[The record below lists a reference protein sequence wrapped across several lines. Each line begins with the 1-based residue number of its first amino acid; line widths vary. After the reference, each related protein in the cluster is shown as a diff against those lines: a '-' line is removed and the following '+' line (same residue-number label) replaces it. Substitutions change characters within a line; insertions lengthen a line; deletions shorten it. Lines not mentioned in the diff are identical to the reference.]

1 MKSMF
6 LNKLSLLETDP
17 EMKEIRT
24 INFKKGMNYIVDA
37 GADQKK
43 GNGVGKTTF
52 LKLIDICMGARDRKY
67 IYVDSDSG
75 IINSELKDY
84 ISTSSIRVEL
94 ELIDSFEK
102 GAKQV
107 KLGVDLFNR
116 GQRYIN
122 GKKYTYGEYKK
133 KLNEIIFDN
142 KQDRPTFREMIGMFV
157 RINQKKDSTGFL
169 KYTDRMRDDEYRLT
183 YSFFF
188 DLGDQKTESKLF
200 EISQEIKSQK
210 KSLKE
215 FKSINNIKSLDAI
228 TQKMGLITQDIEETQ
243 EQLSVL
249 VDTKKYLENEQ
260 KVNEIKADYADVN
273 NQLDKISY
281 KLKRTESIL
290 RDAKAQQME
299 AVDLSVLQDL
309 YDETSYEFGHIDKT
323 FQELLRFNEELTQN
337 KLDYFTRQLAK
348 WSDKQSELNEVKRQL
363 FEQHKGLIMLI
374 EDNKIE
380 QYTELQSSLG
390 EYQEELGKNRQI
402 FSTYKELNKML
413 SRSQEAYARLNDKA
427 KSSGDIGKFNKYF
440 SDYSKK
446 LNGTEYILFKS
457 DTTFPVGFQQK
468 SSKGLSTGTKKS
480 LMAAFDLAYQ
490 SYAESISK
498 HVPNFIVYDL
508 VEVLDNV
515 SFTGLIDIVNKE
527 NCQFIVSVLKDKVS
541 RLSNFSNSDVRLTLS
556 ETDLLFNK

>member
-1 MKSMF
+1 MF

-17 EMKEIRT
+17 EIKEIRT
-24 INFKKGMNYIVDA
+24 IKFKKGMNYIVDA
-37 GADQKK
+37 GVDQKK

-67 IYVDSDSG
+67 IYTNFDTG
-75 IINSELKDY
+75 NINSELKDY
-84 ISTSSIRVEL
+84 ISTSKIRVEL

-102 GAKQV
+102 VAKQV
-107 KLGVDLFNR
+107 NLGVDLFSKGR
-116 GQRYIN
+116 RYIN
-122 GKKYTYGEYKK
+122 GEKYGYNDYKK

-142 KQDRPTFREMIGMFV
+142 EQDRPSFREMIGMFV
-157 RINQKKDSTGFL
+157 RINQKKDITGFL
-169 KYTDRMRDDEYRLT
+169 KYKDKMQDDAYRLA

-188 DLGDQKTESKLF
+188 DLGDQKTESKIF

-215 FKSINNIKSLDAI
+215 FKNINNIKSLDAI
-228 TQKMGLITQDIEETQ
+228 TQKIVLITQDIEETQ

-249 VDTKKYLENEQ
+249 VDTKKFLENEQ

-273 NQLDKISY
+273 NQLDQVNY

-290 RDAKAQQME
+290 EDAKAQQME

-323 FQELLRFNEELTQN
+323 FQELVRFNEELTQN

-348 WSDKQSELNEVKRQL
+348 WYEKESVLSKVKRQL

-390 EYQEELGKNRQI
+390 EYQEELGKNKQI
-402 FSTYKELNKML
+402 FSTYERLNEML
-413 SRSQEAYARLNDKA
+413 SRSQEAYARLNDKD
-427 KSSGDIGKFNKYF
+427 KSSDGIGKFNKYF

-446 LNGTEYILFKS
+446 LNGTEYLLFKS
-457 DTTFPVGFQQK
+457 DTTFPVDIQQK
-468 SSKGLSTGTKKS
+468 NSKGLSTGTKKS

-490 SYAESISK
+490 SYAKSISK
-498 HVPNFIVYDL
+498 NIPNFIVHDL

-515 SFTGLIDIVNKE
+515 SFNGLIDIVNKE
-527 NCQFIVSVLKDKVS
+527 NCQFIVSVLMDKVS
-541 RLSNFSNSDVRLTLS
+541 RLSNFSDSDVRLTLS
-556 ETDLLFNK
+556 ETDLLFKK